1 MADLADKY
9 NDNKARYLAMLVVQN
24 MYNKNL
30 GLTYERVMA
39 ENKMIKGI
47 SAGCA
52 LILPRRDTFYLWTKS
67 ISRDYYIH
75 LQYDESYLLH
85 HLLHPEKRHGS

>member
-39 ENKMIKGI
+39 ENKMIKGNI
-47 SAGCA
+47 
-52 LILPRRDTFYLWTKS
+52 DFW
-67 ISRDYYIH
+67 ISRI
-75 LQYDESYLLH
+75 SC
-85 HLLHPEKRHGS
+85 R

>member
-24 MYNKNL
+24 MSNKNL

-39 ENKMIKGI
+39 ENKMIKGNI
-47 SAGCA
+47 
-52 LILPRRDTFYLWTKS
+52 DFW
-67 ISRDYYIH
+67 ISRI
-75 LQYDESYLLH
+75 SC
-85 HLLHPEKRHGS
+85 R